1 MKQPWKKR
9 DLLVWVGSFL
19 LALIVVT
26 QAGWIDSL
34 ADRLFTPRSPEIAR
48 LAQLSQ
54 MTPSAQRLFY
64 RQLPTIE
71 SKQTFL
77 EQCQVP
83 DQAIMLGCYHKG
95 KIIIQDVTDPRL
107 KGTMEVTAAHEM
119 LHAAYARLSK
129 QDIQD
134 LAPRLTRAS
143 NRVKDQRLKSV
154 LDDYK
159 LKDTQ
164 LYHNELHSHLGTELA
179 DLGDPTLETYY
190 QRYFIDRRQVTALAQ
205 RSSAILTQLDQ
216 QADQLKPEIQQL
228 EAELTD
234 LEERIKQ
241 AETELASSHRE
252 LDQLDG
258 ELQSAK
264 ITAESAIQQGATDS
278 YSRVNQ
284 FEQQKVYYNQR
295 VGQHNDRAEIQRNR
309 ITRFNE
315 KLTDYKAKIKT
326 YNQIAR
332 ESHNILDSLAN
343 PNQSIDQTINDAL
356 KSKSTPAPK
365 P

>member
-1 MKQPWKKR
+1 MSKPWKKR

-19 LALIVVT
+19 LALGFAT
-26 QAGWIDSL
+26 QGWWIDALS
-34 ADRLFTPRSPEIAR
+34 DRLFAPRSPEIAR
-48 LAQLSQ
+48 LAQLSY
-54 MTPSAQRLFY
+54 MTPSAERLFY
-64 RQLPTIE
+64 RQLPSIE
-71 SKQTFL
+71 SKQVFL
-77 EQCQVP
+77 ERCQVP

-119 LHAAYARLSK
+119 LHAAYARLSHK
-129 QDIQD
+129 EIQD

-154 LDDYK
+154 LNDYK
-159 LKDTQ
+159 AKDTK

-179 DLGDPTLETYY
+179 DFGDPELETYY
-190 QRYFIDRRQVTALAQ
+190 QRYFTDRRQVTALAK
-205 RSSAILTQLDQ
+205 RSSAVLTQLDQ
-216 QADQLKPEIQQL
+216 QADQLKPQIEQL

-234 LEERIKQ
+234 LEQRIKQ
-241 AETELASSHRE
+241 AETELAASHRE

-264 ITAESAIQQGATDS
+264 IAAENAIQQGATDA
-278 YSRVNQ
+278 YNRINQ
-284 FEQQKVYYNQR
+284 FEQQKINYNQQ
-295 VGQHNDRAEIQRNR
+295 VSQHNDRAEIQRNR
-309 ITRFNE
+309 ITHFNE
-315 KLTDYKAKIKT
+315 KLTDYKQKIKT

-343 PNQSIDQTINDAL
+343 QLPKNQPT
-356 KSKSTPAPK
+356 TPPQNS
-365 P
+365 PESP